1 MEMLSENG
9 FWFGVIIFVFL
20 IILVISKFTRKKD
33 KWVSTESFEREKKKL
48 HPHFSEEE
56 YNNFMH
62 FLNSYKGGFVRRK
75 SGRIVYQDFLNK
87 EKGDLKGIFYNL
99 VVENPNISVTQKE
112 EFRAFLISVGVNG
125 VNERPEYETR
135 DSRLRNKSSDENEYR
150 RKEVGNIGEQI
161 VRDELKKIEKYNYAV
176 INGPVLKYNG
186 TVKEFDHIV
195 VGENGVFCIETKAFG
210 MTEGESTHATIF
222 IDKGDKWFIRKNK
235 HNKELESPTE
245 QIIEEKT
252 LLENVI
258 ASSMLT
264 VHPVLVLS
272 NKDINVKNNIK
283 LPYDIVRVDGLLD
296 YISNYIDAVTEND
309 KMFVLSDIDRCRI
322 N

>member
-1 MEMLSENG
+1 MI
-9 FWFGVIIFVFL
+9 VI
-20 IILVISKFTRKKD
+20 
-33 KWVSTESFEREKKKL
+33 
-48 HPHFSEEE
+48 P
-56 YNNFMH
+56 
-62 FLNSYKGGFVRRK
+62 
-75 SGRIVYQDFLNK
+75 NK
-87 EKGDLKGIFYNL
+87 EKAVFICTYN
-99 VVENPNISVTQKE
+99 
-112 EFRAFLISVGVNG
+112 
-125 VNERPEYETR
+125 VNEETGTYQTKAIN
-135 DSRLRNKSSDENEYR
+135 NKNEEILTGYDQIEALVNIDKNEYL

-161 VRDELKKIEKYNYAV
+161 VRDELKKIEKHNYAV
-176 INGPVLKYNG
+176 INGPVLKYND
-186 TVKEFDHIV
+186 TIKEFDHIV

-222 IDKGDKWFIRKNK
+222 IDKGDKWSIRKNK

-272 NKDINVKNNIK
+272 NKDINVKNNIR